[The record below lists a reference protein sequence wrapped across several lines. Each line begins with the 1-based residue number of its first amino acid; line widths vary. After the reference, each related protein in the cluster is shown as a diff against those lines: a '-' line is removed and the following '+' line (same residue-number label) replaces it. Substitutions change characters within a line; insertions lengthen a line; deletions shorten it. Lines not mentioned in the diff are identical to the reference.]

1 MDEFFDIEKEDIET
15 FTTALLTALILNGG
29 KALTIKIKGKKTT
42 VTAEA
47 VEKCIDKDGNLDVEK
62 LKNNISQKS
71 SLIEDYKSGK
81 ISLYGMADSDI
92 DSAIQQKIYNRGWYS
107 DTDYI
112 YQYQYELTGSYGCD
126 QGGIASLIKY
136 KLADGTLIDSRNGKY
151 YANSEKTAS
160 QEYHDIKNYLVKK
173 YNMSAKDASSLLTG
187 LDSIG
192 ACSYASTINSLI
204 SFYSTRPDEFEATFG
219 YPLYKKNDMGMYVL
233 NDKQLLAELYLF
245 ANEYNNGGQLFYTDA
260 NGQMHVNYNAIERD
274 LNGYVEN
281 KTQEYMAN
289 VKSFNSKILSGF
301 LKLNGSKYKT
311 RSKNIITFKFSYDN
325 KGDLVA
331 NSYTN
336 KKMNEII
343 KNANKYMNDGYELH
357 LAIYDTANAR
367 IRLINTENPNEV
379 IATNDWEEGG
389 GHSVKITAIASD
401 GFIVSSWGKRMFIPY
416 EDLQNSGAFT
426 IDTIQFK

>member
-1 MDEFFDIEKEDIET
+1 MDEFFDIEKDTET

-29 KALTIKIKGKKTT
+29 KAVTIKIKGKKTT

-62 LKNNISQKS
+62 LINNISQKS

-136 KLADGTLIDSRNGKY
+136 KLADGTLIDSRDGKY

-233 NDKQLLAELYLF
+233 NDKKLLAELYLF

-260 NGQMHVNYNAIERD
+260 NGQMHANYNAIERD

-289 VKSFNSKILSGF
+289 VKSFNSKILSEF
-301 LKLNGSKYKT
+301 LKSKGSKYKT
-311 RSKNIITFKFSYDN
+311 RSKNITTFKFLYDN

-367 IRLINTENPNEV
+367 IRLINTENSNEV
-379 IATNDWEEGG
+379 IATNDWGEGG